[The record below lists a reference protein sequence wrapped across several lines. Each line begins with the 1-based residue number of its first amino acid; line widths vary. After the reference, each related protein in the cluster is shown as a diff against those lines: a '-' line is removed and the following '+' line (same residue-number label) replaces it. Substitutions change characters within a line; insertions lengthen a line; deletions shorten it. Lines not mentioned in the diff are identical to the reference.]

1 MKNRKFSLIL
11 ALILVLAMLTGCGG
25 DAPETQAPET
35 EVPTTEAPV
44 TEAPETEAP
53 TTEDPET
60 EPTAT
65 ETPEE
70 NNLALGVVNGNSYT
84 NTYVGIGCDLDSS
97 WTIYPADEL
106 QEMPS
111 VVEDMVEGTEL
122 EEALAG
128 VTQFTDMYAEN
139 VELMANVNVLFQKLE
154 LNQRIAYA
162 VMDEKTV
169 LEATLSQK
177 DVMIQAY
184 AQGGIDVKSMEI
196 VEVTFLG
203 ETHYAL
209 KTVGE
214 TQGVAYYCLQVFD
227 FWLGEYSVTI
237 TFASFVED
245 STETMLEMFY
255 ALD

>member
-1 MKNRKFSLIL
+1 MKKQMCSLFL
-11 ALILVLAMLTGCGG
+11 ALLVVMSLLTGCGG
-25 DAPETQAPET
+25 DAPATQAPET

-44 TEAPETEAP
+44 TEAPATEAPETEAP
-53 TTEDPET
+53 
-60 EPTAT
+60 AT
-65 ETPEE
+65 EAPEE
-70 NNLALGVVNGNSYT
+70 NSLALGVVEGNTYT
-84 NTYVGIGCDLDSS
+84 NAYAGIGCDLDSN
-97 WTIYPADEL
+97 WTLYTADQL

-111 VVEDMVEGTEL
+111 IVQDIVEGTEL

-139 VELMANVNVLFQKLE
+139 AEIMATVNVLFQKLE

-162 VMDEKTV
+162 VMDEKAV
-169 LEATLSQK
+169 LEATLEQK

-184 AQGGIDVKSMEI
+184 AQGGINVKTLEI

-203 ETHYAL
+203 EKHYAL

-214 TQGVAYYCLQVFD
+214 TQGVAYHCLQVFD
-227 FWLGEYSVTI
+227 FWLGQYSVTI

-245 STETMLEMFY
+245 STEDMLELFY

>member
-11 ALILVLAMLTGCGG
+11 ALALVLALLTGCGG

-35 EVPTTEAPV
+35 EAPTTEAPATEMPETEPTE

-53 TTEDPET
+53 
-60 EPTAT
+60 AT
-65 ETPEE
+65 EAPEE
-70 NNLALGVVNGNSYT
+70 NNLALGVVDGNTYT

-97 WTIYPADEL
+97 WTIYPVDEL

-111 VVEDMVEGTEL
+111 IVDEMVEGTEL
-122 EEALAG
+122 EEAMAG
-128 VTQFTDMYAEN
+128 VTQFTDMFAEN
-139 VELMANVNVLFQKLE
+139 VDLMATMNVLFQKLE

-162 VMDEKTV
+162 VMDEKAV

-177 DVMIQAY
+177 DLMVEAY
-184 AQGGIDVKSMEI
+184 AQGGINVDTMEI
-196 VEVTFLG
+196 VTVTFLG
-203 ETHYAL
+203 EEHYAL
-209 KTVGE
+209 KTVAE
-214 TQGVAYYCLQVFD
+214 TQGVPYYCLQVFD